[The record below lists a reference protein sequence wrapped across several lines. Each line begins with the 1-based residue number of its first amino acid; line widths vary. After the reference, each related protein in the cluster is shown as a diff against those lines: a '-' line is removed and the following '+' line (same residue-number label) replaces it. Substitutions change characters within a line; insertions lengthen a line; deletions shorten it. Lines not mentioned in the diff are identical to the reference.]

1 MDNNITKALWIGVGV
16 LFFIAVVSIGISL
29 LNQSTEIAQEQAAEL
44 SNIQKRL
51 SESKFSAYDNTTV
64 TGSQVLSCI
73 KNFRGE
79 KDVVAIQVKTKKG
92 TTVYLN
98 TASFSA
104 DSVTL
109 GSGHSDSVIENAIKD
124 ARNESDSKYI
134 NPVGS
139 FDAQVRKDSNGVIC
153 GITFEQK

>member
-51 SESKFSAYDNTTV
+51 SESKFSAYDNTSV

-79 KDVVAIQVKTKKG
+79 KDVVAVQVKTKKG

-98 TASFSA
+98 SASFSS

-109 GSGHSDSVIENAIKD
+109 GSGHTDSVIENA
-124 ARNESDSKYI
+124 A
-134 NPVGS
+134 
-139 FDAQVRKDSNGVIC
+139 
-153 GITFEQK
+153 